1 MTCMAMRTSGSL
13 YRIAGW
19 AVILVATAA
28 LVPGQIARRSQASKG
43 PRAVALI
50 EVLANG
56 KARLRPVC
64 IMVAGRFFDAAAY
77 KATPVPMSL
86 DAGTVYEAT
95 KGGESAGLFT
105 VSGARQANRA
115 WIGEGKFL
123 LGTPEERER
132 KPAAVSKKPKEDA
145 DAPPVLRRPGSQKSA
160 PAAAPEPKSAP
171 EAKPGAESKPAPAP
185 AVEDPD
191 RPILRRGKASSVGD
205 RLDDKE
211 LATTGIYKARYVAV
225 SDAGGPDFR
234 PFSYTWS
241 PQEEQGYRKTMLAD
255 ATQAVRAKETA
266 SAVSRPKPGKAAPID
281 FKDVTLQVFD
291 VASNNSPVLVLTAS
305 TASGTHVTAVERV
318 DLYGELQKMKV
329 EATDERRLDVSPR
342 LELVDVV
349 DADGDGVAELMFQE
363 FTDHEQGIVIYR
375 VGPDQLLTVYD
386 SLRQ

>member
-1 MTCMAMRTSGSL
+1 
-13 YRIAGW
+13 
-19 AVILVATAA
+19 
-28 LVPGQIARRSQASKG
+28 
-43 PRAVALI
+43 
-50 EVLANG
+50 
-56 KARLRPVC
+56 
-64 IMVAGRFFDAAAY
+64 MVAGRFFDAAAY

-123 LGTPEERER
+123 VGTPEERER
-132 KPAAVSKKPKEDA
+132 KPTVASKKPKEDA

-160 PAAAPEPKSAP
+160 PAAAAEPKPA
-171 EAKPGAESKPAPAP
+171 AESKPTPDAKAASVT

-191 RPILRRGKASSVGD
+191 RPILRRGKAISGGD
-205 RLDDKE
+205 RLNDKE
-211 LATTGIYKARYVAV
+211 LTAVGIYKERYVAI

-234 PFSYTWS
+234 PFRYVWS
-241 PQEEQGYRKTMLAD
+241 AEEEQGFRKKLLAD

-266 SAVSRPKPGKAAPID
+266 SAVSGPKPGKAAPID
-281 FKDVTLQVFD
+281 FKDLELQVFD

-349 DADGDGVAELMFQE
+349 DANGDGVAELMFQE
-363 FTDHEQGIVIYR
+363 FSDHEQGFIIYR
-375 VGPDQLLTVYD
+375 VGADQLLTLYD